1 MINVKKPGLLS
12 TIQDLGRHGY
22 QKYGVIV
29 SGSMD
34 PLAHKISNLLVGN
47 DENEAALEITLMGPV
62 LEFKET
68 TLISICGGD
77 LSPTIDGKPVP
88 LRRSLLIKA
97 GSVLKFGASRNGC
110 RSYLAVAGGF
120 NVPTV
125 MNSKSTY
132 VRAGIGGL
140 DGRPLK
146 AGDALQAGRP
156 LKKESEKII
165 DYLLPYLEDNHFTE
179 IDWSISS
186 EFISSYQQKQAIRII
201 PGTEYELFSAES
213 QEQFFNK
220 PFKVSAQSDRMG
232 YRLEGPSLSLEEELN
247 MISEAVVFGT
257 IQVPSNG
264 DPIILLADRQ
274 TTGGYPRI
282 GYIASVDLPLI
293 AQTKPGDEL
302 TFTMVTQ
309 EKAQELYIDREKQL
323 NHLKQ
328 GIALKCNS

>member
-1 MINVKKPGLLS
+1 MINVMKPGLLS
-12 TIQDLGRHGY
+12 TIQDLGRYGY

-47 DENEAALEITLMGPV
+47 DENEATLEMTLMGPT
-62 LEFKET
+62 LEFQET

-97 GSVLKFGASRNGC
+97 GSVLKFGACKSGC
-110 RSYLAVAGGF
+110 RSYLAIAGGF
-120 NVPTV
+120 NVATV

-140 DGRPLK
+140 NGRSLK
-146 AGDALQAGRP
+146 EGDTLEPGTI
-156 LKKESEKII
+156 KKESENII
-165 DYLLPYLEDNHFTE
+165 EYLLPFLEDNDFTE

-186 EFISSYQQKQAIRII
+186 EFISAYHQKKTIRVM
-201 PGTEYELFSAES
+201 PGTEYDLFSPES
-213 QEQFFNK
+213 REHFFNK

-232 YRLEGPSLSLEEELN
+232 YRLEGPSLHLEKDFD
-247 MISEAVVFGT
+247 MISEAVAFGT

-264 DPIILLADRQ
+264 KPIVLLADRQ

-282 GYIASVDLPLI
+282 GDIASVDLPLI
-293 AQTKPGDEL
+293 AQAKPGEEL
-302 TFTMVTQ
+302 TFTRISH
-309 EKAQELYIDREKQL
+309 EKAQELYIDRERQL
-323 NHLKQ
+323 RHLKQ
-328 GIALKCNS
+328 GVALKFNT

>member
-1 MINVKKPGLLS
+1 MITIIKPGLLT
-12 TIQDLGRHGY
+12 TIQDLGRYGY

-34 PLAHKISNLLVGN
+34 PLAHKIANLLVGN
-47 DENEAALEITLMGPV
+47 EVDEATLEITLMGPV

-68 TLISICGGD
+68 SLISICGGD
-77 LSPTIDGKPVP
+77 LTPTIDGKPVP

-97 GSVLKFGASRNGC
+97 GSILKFGACTNGC

-120 NVPTV
+120 RVEKV
-125 MNSKSTY
+125 MNSRSTY

-140 DGRPLK
+140 KGRS
-146 AGDALQAGRP
+146 LQAGDTLETGP
-156 LKKESEKII
+156 FNKESANMI
-165 DYLLPYLEDNHFTE
+165 DYLLPYVEKSDFTE

-186 EFISSYQQKQAIRII
+186 EFISSYHQKKVIRAI
-201 PGTEYELFSAES
+201 PGTEYDLFSEES
-213 QEQFFNK
+213 REQFFNQ
-220 PFKVSAQSDRMG
+220 PFKVSSQSDRMG
-232 YRLEGPSLSLEEELN
+232 YRLEGPSLYLDEEFD
-247 MISEAVVFGT
+247 MVSEAVVFGT

-264 DPIILLADRQ
+264 QPIILLADRQ

-293 AQTKPGDEL
+293 AQTKPGESI
-302 TFTMVTQ
+302 TFTMISH
-309 EKAQELYIDREKQL
+309 EKAQELYIDRERQL

-328 GIALKCNS
+328 GIALKFNS

>member
-1 MINVKKPGLLS
+1 MINVIKPGLLT
-12 TIQDLGRHGY
+12 TIQDLGRYGY

-47 DENEAALEITLMGPV
+47 DVNESTLEITLMGPV

-97 GSVLKFGASRNGC
+97 GSVLKFGGCTNGC

-120 NVPTV
+120 SVKTV

-140 DGRPLK
+140 NGRPLQ
-146 AGDALQAGRP
+146 AGDVLQAGTIH
-156 LKKESEKII
+156 KESANMI
-165 DYLLPYLEDNHFTE
+165 DYLIPYLADHDFTE

-186 EFISSYQQKQAIRII
+186 EFISSYQQKQAIRVI
-201 PGTEYELFSAES
+201 PGTEYELFSEES
-213 QEQFFNK
+213 RGQFVNQ
-220 PFKVSAQSDRMG
+220 PFKVSSQSDRMG
-232 YRLEGPSLSLEEELN
+232 YRLEGPSLHLEEEFN

-264 DPIILLADRQ
+264 QPIILLADRQ
-274 TTGGYPRI
+274 TTGGYPRM

-293 AQTKPGDEL
+293 AQTKPGGEV
-302 TFTMVTQ
+302 TFTMISHEQ
-309 EKAQELYIDREKQL
+309 AQELYIDRERQL

-328 GIALKCNS
+328 GIALKFNS

>member
-1 MINVKKPGLLS
+1 MINVMKPGLLS
-12 TIQDLGRHGY
+12 TIQDLGRYGY

-47 DENEAALEITLMGPV
+47 DENEATLEMTLMGPT
-62 LEFKET
+62 LEFRET

-97 GSVLKFGASRNGC
+97 GSVLKFGACKSGC
-110 RSYLAVAGGF
+110 RSYLAIAGGF
-120 NVPTV
+120 NVETV

-140 DGRPLK
+140 NGRSLK
-146 AGDALQAGRP
+146 EGDHLEPGTI
-156 LKKESEKII
+156 KKESENII
-165 DYLLPYLEDNHFTE
+165 EYLLPYLEGNDFTE
-179 IDWSISS
+179 IEWSISS
-186 EFISSYQQKQAIRII
+186 EFISAYQQKKNIRVI
-201 PGTEYELFSAES
+201 PGSEYDLFSPES
-213 QEQFFNK
+213 REHFFSE

-232 YRLEGPSLSLEEELN
+232 YRLEGPSLHLEKDYD
-247 MISEAVVFGT
+247 MISEAVAFGT

-264 DPIILLADRQ
+264 KAIVLLADRQ

-282 GYIASVDLPLI
+282 GQIASVDLPLI
-293 AQTKPGDEL
+293 AQAKPGEEL
-302 TFTMVTQ
+302 TFTIVSH
-309 EKAQELYIDREKQL
+309 EKAQELYIDRERQVR
-323 NHLKQ
+323 HLKQ
-328 GIALKCNS
+328 GVALKFNS

>member
-1 MINVKKPGLLS
+1 MIKVIKPGLLT
-12 TIQDLGRHGY
+12 TIQDSGRYGY

-47 DENEAALEITLMGPV
+47 DVDESVLEITLMGPA
-62 LEFKET
+62 LEFEET
-68 TLISICGGD
+68 SLISICGGD

-97 GSVLKFGASRNGC
+97 GSVLKFGASKNGC
-110 RSYLAVAGGF
+110 RSYLAIAGGF
-120 NVPTV
+120 KVKTV

-132 VRAGIGGL
+132 LRAGIGGWN
-140 DGRPLK
+140 GRS
-146 AGDALQAGRP
+146 LQAGDN
-156 LKKESEKII
+156 LEAGTINKESANII
-165 DYLLPYLEDNHFTE
+165 DYLLPYVENSAFTE

-186 EFISSYQQKQAIRII
+186 EFISSYHQKKSIRVI
-201 PGTEYELFSAES
+201 PGTEYDLFSEES
-213 QEQFFNK
+213 RKQFFNQ
-220 PFKVSAQSDRMG
+220 PFKVSSQSDRMG
-232 YRLEGPSLSLEEELN
+232 YRLEGPSLHLDEEFD

-264 DPIILLADRQ
+264 KPIILLADRQ

-293 AQTKPGDEL
+293 AQTKPGEEV
-302 TFTMVTQ
+302 TFTLISH
-309 EKAQELYIDREKQL
+309 EKAQELYIDRERQL

-328 GIALKCNS
+328 GITLKFNS

>member
-1 MINVKKPGLLS
+1 MINVKKPGLLT
-12 TIQDLGRHGY
+12 TIQDLGRYGY

-34 PLAHKISNLLVGN
+34 PLAHKISNRLVGN
-47 DENEAALEITLMGPV
+47 NENEATLEITLMGPV
-62 LEFKET
+62 LQFQET

-110 RSYLAVAGGF
+110 RSYLAIAGGF

-132 VRAGIGGL
+132 VRAGIGGMN
-140 DGRPLK
+140 GRSLQEGDTLE
-146 AGDALQAGRP
+146 AGP
-156 LKKESEKII
+156 LKKESENII
-165 DYLLPYLEDNHFTE
+165 EYLLPYLEDSDFTE

-186 EFISSYQQKQAIRII
+186 EFISSYQQKQAIRVI
-201 PGTEYELFSAES
+201 PGTEYDLFSSES
-213 QEQFFNK
+213 RENFINK

-232 YRLEGPSLSLEEELN
+232 YRLEGPSLHLEEAFN

-264 DPIILLADRQ
+264 KPIILLADRQ

-293 AQTKPGDEL
+293 AQTKPGEEL

-328 GIALKCNS
+328 GIALKCNT